1 MFYHRFGRTE
11 RSISAFSL
19 GTMRLVHHSH
29 TQARQ
34 ILLTA
39 LQAGINH
46 IETAQ
51 AYGDSEIQLGRI
63 LQELWTD
70 PTLDLPPRGD
80 LILTSKVSPGL
91 STADL
96 WQAIE
101 NSLTRLQIESLDA
114 IAFHGINQPDHLDQV
129 LQVGLPTLQRA
140 VDQGLIRHIGFST
153 HGPLDLI
160 LRTLETDAF
169 DFINLH
175 YYYFNQRNAPAITL
189 AQERDIG
196 VFIISPADK
205 GGMLYRPPTAL
216 VDLCAPLSPLEFGYR
231 FLLQDPRIHTLS
243 LGAETPIQIHQA
255 LQSLEHIGD
264 PPQDGFDLEAIEFR
278 LRETA
283 QQQLDTDRCAQ
294 CYACLPCPVSI
305 HIPEIL
311 RLRNLGIAYD
321 MVEYG
326 QYRYNMLGQAGH
338 WFPGKKGDQCTECGE
353 CLPRCP
359 EDLSIPR
366 LLFDTH
372 ERFNRSPLRRLW
384 E

>member
-1 MFYHRFGRTE
+1 MFYRRFGRTE

-19 GTMRLVHHSH
+19 GTMRLVHHPYA
-29 TQARQ
+29 QARQ

-51 AYGDSEIQLGRI
+51 AYGHSEIQLGQLLR
-63 LQELWTD
+63 ELWTD
-70 PTLDLPPRGD
+70 PTLDLPPRTE
-80 LILTSKVSPGL
+80 LILTSKVSPQL
-91 STADL
+91 SAQDL
-96 WQAIE
+96 WQGIE
-101 NSLTRLQIESLDA
+101 GSLTRLQVESLDA
-114 IAFHGINQPDHLDQV
+114 MAFHGINQPDHLDQV
-129 LQVGLPTLQRA
+129 LKEGLPTLKQA
-140 VDQGLIRHIGFST
+140 VDQGLVRHIGCST
-153 HGPLDLI
+153 HGPLELI

-175 YYYFNQRNAPAITL
+175 YYYFNQHNAPALTA
-189 AQERDIG
+189 AQDRDMG

-205 GGMLYRPPTAL
+205 GGMLYRPPAAL

-243 LGAETPIQIHQA
+243 LGAETPTQIHQA
-255 LQSLEHIGD
+255 LQCLAPLDTPE
-264 PPQDGFDLEAIEFR
+264 DGGDLEVIESR

-283 QQQLDTDRCAQ
+283 HQQLGTDRCAQ

-305 HIPEIL
+305 PIPEIL
-311 RLRNLGIAYD
+311 RLRNLAVAYD
-321 MVEYG
+321 MAEYG

-338 WFPGKKGDQCTECGE
+338 WFPGKKGNHCTECGE

-366 LLFDTH
+366 LLFDAH
-372 ERFNRSPLRRLW
+372 ERLNCAPLRRLW